1 MAVGLQVVE
10 LVAVVPGAELIIAGQ
25 RTVGVR
31 LPVRARTIGILQFG
45 DRQSPNVEREAHAIR
60 IARRRVGRIPRD
72 RAPVEDAPEHGDAV
86 GQLRPSANA
95 QARQRIGGA
104 AGGQICCWQRRK
116 TGDAVDEEGVGGR
129 ADDEFL
135 IEALLA
141 DLDVEFVAEFL
152 LIPELPKPNA
162 DGRLDVAQ
170 GLQDQEIVRGQV
182 SAPILEA
189 AHVQRAALETERL
202 LGVHLQRDGGQPVR
216 FETLF
221 DAARQ
226 VAERLDVLED
236 RELNAVLVQG
246 GPEPAHVA
254 KQVLALHVQSQ
265 TDPASR
271 QRSAAPRRPRGTASR
286 RAAAGRRERDW
297 AGAKGPQ
304 ARLRGPALAGLVSM
318 RWGRRRAQGRDRVGE
333 GGAGEAGEDKSGG
346 VPERGPAATDWT
358 MKGAQP
364 KLQVTCRTAM
374 VDDFDPARVAMS
386 IDPAAR

>member
-1 MAVGLQVVE
+1 MG
-10 LVAVVPGAELIIAGQ
+10 IAG
-25 RTVGVR
+25 
-31 LPVRARTIGILQFG
+31 
-45 DRQSPNVEREAHAIR
+45 
-60 IARRRVGRIPRD
+60 RRVRRISRD
-72 RAPVEDAPEHGDAV
+72 RASVEDACEHGDAV

-104 AGGQICCWQRRK
+104 AGGQIRRRQRRK
-116 TGDAVDEEGVGGR
+116 TGYAVDEEGVGGR

-141 DLDVEFVAEFL
+141 DLDVEFVAKLL
-152 LIPELPKPNA
+152 LIPQLPQSNR
-162 DGRLDVAQ
+162 DRRLDVAQ
-170 GLQDQEIVRGQV
+170 GLQDHEIVRGQV

-189 AHVQRAALETERL
+189 AHVQRAALQAERL
-202 LGVHLQRDGGQPVR
+202 RGVHLQRDRGQSVR

-226 VAERLDVLED
+226 VAERLDILED
-236 RELNAVLVQG
+236 RELNPVLVQG

-254 KQVLALHVQSQ
+254 EQVLALRVQAKR
-265 TDPASR
+265 TRRRGRARRRRGVRAELRLGKAR
-271 QRSAAPRRPRGTASR
+271 QGEGRGIGQARRVRGRGLGASR
-286 RAAAGRRERDW
+286 RL
-297 AGAKGPQ
+297 P
-304 ARLRGPALAGLVSM
+304 GLVSM

-364 KLQVTCRTAM
+364 KLQAACRTAM
-374 VDDFDPARVAMS
+374 GDDFDPHAPRCQL
-386 IDPAAR
+386 IPLTR